1 MVIFQFATSVNTV
14 NVDQMVTPQKSG
26 QKRLAHLILLTDGQ
40 TAERN
45 EARCSMVKSEG
56 SGHGKYCAMAIQ
68 GGAPPVISGFIIP

>member
-1 MVIFQFATSVNTV
+1 MVIFQFATSVSTV

-45 EARCSMVKSEG
+45 EAQFVKFVKSEG
-56 SGHGKYCAMAIQ
+56 SGHGKYCSMAIQ
-68 GGAPPVISGFIIP
+68 GGAPPQL